1 MVASMAVLVVMEI
14 DKLVVMMAAKMIFF
28 YFLMVDMKYLVV
40 LDRVT
45 KLSQASF

>member
-28 YFLMVDMKYLVV
+28 YFLMVDMKLPS
-40 LDRVT
+40 RVGQ
-45 KLSQASF
+45 SH